1 MAPNKNAIF
10 PSSDNSSSPVISSTD
25 DDERTSLIPKKKNRV
40 VAATITEENNSPRSI
55 YRMKKN
61 DQDVVEKVSTLSVVN
76 PMIDTSIVC
85 LFVVKFDL
93 KIGYQIEHQMQNS
106 ANPINLNGIEYKC
119 LPSGTHKLDTDTV
132 LFRHV
137 HDNREYFGLACVDIF
152 RSKDLDRGSRIRSL
166 GILSPD
172 YRGVMTH
179 TTFLRNCIQGM
190 NACDNS
196 EDSRQFIH
204 NLTEYFQNHDSN
216 SKINQRRLSE
226 ITKEEIENHL
236 NFGSLIS
243 LFYFYRENIFTLWK
257 ALLLKKRILISTSV
271 PIGSGCSKVHAIH
284 FLTYFAPQQAYS
296 YIENHFGRNI
306 NFCYYI
312 SLNDYSHLLQ
322 MKSYLAC
329 TCDEILESKPECYD
343 VLLKDRQVVI
353 PDKILKQTLKKSE
366 SDEEKSKLLDTL
378 LSQIAHLPRMEQ
390 EAIFRKYFAF
400 INNQTILFLGS
411 QDKRAQVN
419 KRVMSAERK
428 SGTLPLWGDDIYF
441 VKELAELIGLDIEFT
456 TSSSFCC
463 C

>member
-10 PSSDNSSSPVISSTD
+10 PLTASDSSSPAVSPTE
-25 DDERTSLIPKKKNRV
+25 DDENTSLLQKKKNRV
-40 VAATITEENNSPRSI
+40 VATGMEEPSSSRSI

-61 DQDVVEKVSTLSVVN
+61 DQDVVEKVSTLSVIN

-93 KIGYQIEHQMQNS
+93 KIGYQVEHQMQNS
-106 ANPINLNGIEYKC
+106 SNPINLNGIEYKC
-119 LPSGTHKLDTDTV
+119 LPSGTHKLDTDIV

-137 HDNREYFGLACVDIF
+137 NDNTEYFGLGCVDIF
-152 RSKDLDRGSRIRSL
+152 RSKDLDRGSRIRAL
-166 GILSPD
+166 GILSRD

-179 TTFLRNCIQGM
+179 MTFLRNCIQGM
-190 NACDNS
+190 NACDNT
-196 EDSRQFIH
+196 EDGRKYIH
-204 NLTEYFQNHDSN
+204 HLTEYFQNHDSN

-226 ITKEEIENHL
+226 ITKEEIDNHL

-257 ALLLKKRILISTSV
+257 AILLKKRILISTSV
-271 PIGSGCSKVHAIH
+271 PIGSGCSKAHAMH
-284 FLTYFAPQQAYS
+284 FLTYFAPQQDYT
-296 YIENHFGRNI
+296 YIESHFGKNI

-343 VLLKDRQVVI
+343 VLLKDRQVII
-353 PDKILKQTLKKSE
+353 PDKTLKQTLKKSE
-366 SDEEKSKLLDTL
+366 SDEEKSKMLDNLLN
-378 LSQIAHLPRMEQ
+378 QIAHLSRIEQ

-400 INNQTILFLGS
+400 INNQTILFLGN

-419 KRVMSAERK
+419 KHIMSTERK
-428 SGTLPLWGDDIYF
+428 NGTLPLWGDDIYF

-456 TSSSFCC
+456 TSRPFCC